1 MLVMSRGPWLN
12 HGDSFVIGDV
22 TGIFPPA
29 SLKVDVKNC
38 VLNEDKREKI
48 NAILINLSKTV
59 ENHFER
65 LQKCTFCIKFQL
77 NCVWNNQ

>member
-1 MLVMSRGPWLN
+1 VHHRLVMSMGPWLN

-59 ENHFER
+59 ENRFER
-65 LQKCTFCIKFQL
+65 DCKSALF
-77 NCVWNNQ
+77 V